1 MLNVLGYILFGV
13 YAIISLITI
22 GGWCYATIRDVKEN
36 GI

>member
-1 MLNVLGYILFGV
+1 MDILGYILFSI
-13 YAIISLITI
+13 YAIVSLITI

>member
-1 MLNVLGYILFGV
+1 MDILGYIFFSI
-13 YAIISLITI
+13 YAIVSLITV